1 MGDYSWR
8 FFFALFSLTRFSVN
22 ISVLERPMVVGFF
35 ISIITG
41 QVFPVMYIAFFF
53 ELLWIDLIPAGT
65 FIPPNAIFCMLAT
78 ITVTHLFNLEYAS
91 QIFPVMLATI
101 PIAFLIS
108 WLEGVQRTAQN
119 RNYNTILQQSRK
131 NALDFQPGLMAGYSI
146 LQLLLIYLI
155 VGVAGIYGLF
165 LLMDL
170 FHSYLPAGD
179 YPSWTHLLMIASISA
194 LAALRIRKAY
204 VSLIL
209 GIIMISVYFALEL
222 AGVW

>member
-8 FFFALFSLTRFSVN
+8 FFFALFSLARFSVN

-35 ISIITG
+35 ISILTG

-65 FIPPNAIFCMLAT
+65 FIPPNAIFCVLAT

-101 PIAFLIS
+101 PIAFLAS

-119 RNYNTILQQSRK
+119 RSYNTILQQSRK

-146 LQLLLIYLI
+146 LQLLLIYLT
-155 VGVAGIYGLF
+155 VGVGGIYGLF
-165 LLMDL
+165 LLMDML
-170 FHSYLPAGD
+170 HSYLPAGD
-179 YPSWTHLLMIASISA
+179 YPSWNHLLMIASISA
-194 LAALRIRKAY
+194 LAALRIRKAH

-209 GIIMISVYFALEL
+209 GIMMISVYFALEL